1 MEEKGKNGVQQEKI
15 SANQASQAVAWGLQS
30 YRRAAEPV
38 DMPLMPPFHDTR
50 FWCSWL
56 VSRLH
61 HFFPSPDYLSVRFL
75 NSPTPTFSLLFPPIG
90 AWSQATIWSPQI
102 EGFRFDC
109 VVAGKKNEN
118 KQSENSAVKCAIVAQ
133 RLLLRNSSRIRDLQ
147 GKEKFEKII
156 PVK

>member
-1 MEEKGKNGVQQEKI
+1 MKTNSLGSGSEMEEKGKNGVQQEKI

-75 NSPTPTFSLLFPPIG
+75 NSPTPTFSLLFPSIG

-102 EGFRFDC
+102 EDFRFDC
-109 VVAGKKNEN
+109 VVAGKKKR
-118 KQSENSAVKCAIVAQ
+118 KQTI
-133 RLLLRNSSRIRDLQ
+133 
-147 GKEKFEKII
+147 
-156 PVK
+156 